1 MIHRIFTLS
10 IGFVLGASAL
20 AGPRA
25 QPAVAYQT
33 SVIAAFQ
40 EGVYDGT
47 ESLAD
52 LKRHGDFGIGAFAG
66 IDGELVLLDGKAWHV
81 RADGQVKPAAPTEAV
96 SFVVATFFK
105 DARRIPLHGLAD
117 LAALQGALDV
127 AGPSTNQVWAV
138 RVKGRFR
145 YAKTRA
151 IALQKPPYRRLAEV
165 AKTQSVFEL
174 RERAGTLVGFR
185 YPAYAAG
192 VNVPG
197 YHFHLLTAE
206 RDAGGHVLELQ
217 GIEGEAEVVALA
229 RMEIAL
235 PNAEAFGRA
244 DLSRASGE
252 ELRKVEGGR

>member
-1 MIHRIFTLS
+1 MTSKFAYV
-10 IGFVLGASAL
+10 GFVLGASAL
-20 AGPRA
+20 AGSRPR
-25 QPAVAYQT
+25 PAVVYQT

-47 ESLAD
+47 ESLAE
-52 LKRHGDFGIGAFAG
+52 LQRHGDFGLGAFAG
-66 IDGELVLLDGKAWHV
+66 IDGELVLLDGKAWRVSADGHV
-81 RADGQVKPAAPTEAV
+81 RAAAPGDAV

-105 DARRIPLHGLAD
+105 DARRIPLHSISD
-117 LAALQGALDV
+117 LAALQAALDG
-127 AGPSTNQVWAV
+127 AGPSKNSVWAV

-151 IALQKPPYRRLAEV
+151 IALQKPPYKCLAEV

-197 YHFHLLTAE
+197 YHFHLLTTE

-217 GIEGEAEVVALA
+217 GIEGEAEVVALE

-235 PNAEAFGRA
+235 PHDGAFGRA